1 MIPAVNSEL
10 ETKGELYNTYMYIWI
25 SDDKTYPETGSREP
39 VSRNITDDAVGQTS
53 TTESIGRTGSGLRL
67 PGNPTPFDKSYDSPE
82 TRFFLEI
89 TSSGLFGLPSV
100 RFLVC
105 VRYSLWLTG

>member
-1 MIPAVNSEL
+1 MIPAINSEL
-10 ETKGELYNTYMYIWI
+10 ETKGELYIWI

-39 VSRNITDDAVGQTS
+39 VSRNITDDAVGRKS
-53 TTESIGRTGSGLRL
+53 TESIGRTGSGLRL
-67 PGNPTPFDKSYDSPE
+67 PGNPNPFDKSYDSPE
-82 TRFFLEI
+82 TRFLLEI

-105 VRYSLWLTG
+105 VRYSLTG